1 VNHSV
6 AKPYQRRDFLKR
18 RESSFWIWAEV
29 LLLTILLAN
38 VTAAQAGGGHLV
50 FGDFKVTE
58 AKNGDPTPQVFNVVL
73 YSRFGSVVARQSITN
88 HGRFQFY
95 NVSNGEYDIVVEVES
110 QEVARTHIVLTSS
123 LRSDFR
129 YDISLEWRE
138 SGTSRRPASVS
149 AEDLYNRVQ
158 PNKGSYEKAEEAF
171 ESKKYDKAISLFQQI
186 VANDPVDFQA
196 WSELGTV
203 YLTEKKTKE
212 AESAYMRAL
221 EARPKFFLALM
232 NLGKLRLATG
242 NVNGA
247 IQLLADA
254 VTVKPNS
261 ADANYFLGDAYLQIK
276 KGSKAVGYLNA
287 AATLG
292 RADAHLLLAALY
304 DAAKLKDRAAA
315 EYQQFLQKRPDY
327 PERKKLDKYIA
338 ENGKQ

>member
-6 AKPYQRRDFLKR
+6 TKPYQRRDFLKR

-138 SGTSRRPASVS
+138 TGASKRPASVS

>member
-1 VNHSV
+1 MNHSV
-6 AKPYQRRDFLKR
+6 TKPYQRRDFLKR

-58 AKNGDPTPQVFNVVL
+58 AKNGEPTPQVFNVVL

-158 PNKGSYEKAEEAF
+158 PNKGWYEKAEEAF

>member
-1 VNHSV
+1 MTQ
-6 AKPYQRRDFLKR
+6 PYCRRDFLKR
-18 RESSFWIWAEV
+18 REPTFWIWLEV
-29 LLLTILLAN
+29 LLLAALLAN
-38 VTAAQAGGGHLV
+38 VAVAQVGGGHLV

-58 AKNGDPTPQVFNVVL
+58 AKNGEPTPQVFNVVL
-73 YSRFGSVVARQSITN
+73 YSRFGSVVARQSVTN

-138 SGTSRRPASVS
+138 SGTTKKPASVS
-149 AEDLYNRVQ
+149 AEDLYHRVQ
-158 PNKGSYEKAEEAF
+158 PNKGWYDKAEEAF
-171 ESKKYDKAISLFQQI
+171 ESKKYDQAASLFQQI
-186 VANDPVDFQA
+186 VANDPADFQA
-196 WSELGTV
+196 WSELGTL
-203 YLTEKKTKE
+203 YLAEKKTKE
-212 AESAYMRAL
+212 ADAAYVRAL

-242 NVNGA
+242 NADGA
-247 IQLLADA
+247 IQPLTDA

-261 ADANYFLGDAYLQIK
+261 ADANYFLGEAYLQVK

-292 RADAHLLLAALY
+292 RPDAHLRLATLY

-315 EYQQFLQKRPDY
+315 EYEQFLQKRPDY
-327 PERKKLDKYIA
+327 PDRKKLEKYIA
-338 ENGKQ
+338 ENGKK